1 MVIHLS
7 RRRWSLVLLAVFVGV
22 ILALWLVRP
31 DEYYAGGVVHI
42 LERRHQNLKPATTVG
57 TIPQNHNS
65 GRFRRPSQVA
75 PYPNPYS
82 LSSFT
87 GSTPPLLKTP
97 LDTVLAYYGVL
108 REASNMLGYS
118 GGCGTVGDAGVPYP
132 YAYQLLTKEAQKSM
146 SQQQFIQSFAG
157 IGHITLPQ
165 VHPLPIA
172 GDINTAYYMVE
183 LETILGKPDKG
194 DKHQPSSYFGYYT
207 AVVTL
212 KQQEGQWKID
222 KIDYRPLDFL
232 CAPYHGWDYD
242 ADNIISIVY
251 TENLQLIDNITG
263 RQQKNG
269 VIQIFAQGT
278 AGGQLNRYRLDF
290 VRLTNGYDQLIG
302 EYIQQ
307 NGSWQAISLLP
318 PDWQYLKMLPAQGV

>member
-7 RRRWSLVLLAVFVGV
+7 RRRWSLVLLAVCVAV

-31 DEYYAGGVVHI
+31 ARYYAGGVLHKAQP
-42 LERRHQNLKPATTVG
+42 HPQKKSAATVVTL
-57 TIPQNHNS
+57 PQTQNS
-65 GRFRRPSQVA
+65 GRFQRPSQKP

-118 GGCGTVGDAGVPYP
+118 GGCGTIGDAGEPYP
-132 YAYQLLTKEAQKSM
+132 YAYQLLTNEAKKTM
-146 SQQQFIQSFAG
+146 SQQEFIQSFEG
-157 IGHITLPQ
+157 IGHITLLQ
-165 VHPLPIA
+165 VYPLPISA
-172 GDINTAYYMVE
+172 DPNTAYYMAE
-183 LETILGKPDKG
+183 LETILGKPDEG
-194 DKHQPSSYFGYYT
+194 DKHQPSTYFGYYT

-212 KQQEGQWKID
+212 KQQEGQWKIHQ
-222 KIDYRPLDFL
+222 IDYRPEDFL

-242 ADNIISIVY
+242 AENIVSIVY
-251 TENLQLIDNITG
+251 MENLRLFDRITS
-263 RQQKNG
+263 REQQGG
-269 VIQIFAQGT
+269 VLQILAEGT
-278 AGGQLNRYRLDF
+278 SGGQVNRYRLDF

-307 NGSWQAISLLP
+307 NGGWQAVNLLP
-318 PDWQYLKMLPAQGV
+318 PNWQYLKMQPAG